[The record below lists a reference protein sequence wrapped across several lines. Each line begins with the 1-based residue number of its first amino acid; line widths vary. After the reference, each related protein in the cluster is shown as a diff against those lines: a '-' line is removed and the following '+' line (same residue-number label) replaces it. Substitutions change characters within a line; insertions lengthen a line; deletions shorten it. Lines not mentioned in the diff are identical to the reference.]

1 MLSMNPDS
9 PELTRR
15 RALAVGATVIGTGLL
30 STNTRAD
37 DHGSAEHKG
46 FRFGLNTSTIRGQD
60 LSVEQE
66 VDVAGRAGY
75 DGLEP
80 WLGKLNAFIEG
91 GGSLK
96 DLRKRIE
103 DNGLTIESAIGFA
116 SWIVNDEAKRK
127 QGLEQAKRDMDL
139 IARLGGKRI
148 AAPPAGVSGEETVS
162 LDDAAERYR
171 VLLEIG
177 DEIGVTPQ
185 IEMWGGN
192 RTIGTVSK
200 AIYVAVRAGHPKAC
214 FLGDVYHTYKGG
226 SSFDGLRM
234 LGGNALQVY
243 HFNDYPANPPREKIG
258 DADRVHVGDGIA
270 PIRKILEIFLSVGAT
285 PVLSLE
291 LFNREY
297 WKQDANDVAKVGLEK
312 MKAAVAAL

>member
-1 MLSMNPDS
+1 MTHDL

-15 RALAVGATVIGTGLL
+15 RALAVGATVIGTGFL

-37 DHGSAEHKG
+37 DEGSAEHKG

-80 WLGKLNAFIEG
+80 WLGKLNAFVEE

-103 DNGLTIESAIGFA
+103 DHGLTIESAIGFA

-127 QGLEQAKRDMDL
+127 KGLEQAKRDMDL
-139 IARLGGKRI
+139 IAQLGGKRI
-148 AAPPAGVSGEETVS
+148 AASPAGVSGEETVS

-171 VLLEIG
+171 ALLEIG

-200 AIYVAVRAGHPKAC
+200 AIYVAVRAGHPRAC

-234 LGGNALQVY
+234 LGANALQVY
-243 HFNDYPANPPREKIG
+243 HFNDYPAVPPREKIG

-270 PIRKILEIFLSVGAT
+270 PIREILEIFLSVGAT

-297 WKQDANDVAKVGLEK
+297 WKQDANEVAKIGLEK

>member
-1 MLSMNPDS
+1 MQP
-9 PELTRR
+9 RIVGR
-15 RALAVGATVIGTGLL
+15 VLAAYGQVLCYARGHIGAYGATAAL
-30 STNTRAD
+30 SAAVWARSLPEGARTRPLTWPGRVAD
-37 DHGSAEHKG
+37 GVHRRGCKG
-46 FRFGLNTSTIRGQD
+46 
-60 LSVEQE
+60 
-66 VDVAGRAGY
+66 AA
-75 DGLEP
+75 
-80 WLGKLNAFIEG
+80 A
-91 GGSLK
+91 
-96 DLRKRIE
+96 LRRPR
-103 DNGLTIESAIGFA
+103 T
-116 SWIVNDEAKRK
+116 
-127 QGLEQAKRDMDL
+127 
-139 IARLGGKRI
+139 
-148 AAPPAGVSGEETVS
+148 AAPPAGVSADETVT
-162 LDDAAERYR
+162 LDDAAQRYR
-171 VLLEIG
+171 ALLEIG

-270 PIRKILEIFLSVGAT
+270 PIKDILEIFLSVGAT

-297 WKQDANDVAKVGLEK
+297 WKQDANEVAKVGLEK

>member
-1 MLSMNPDS
+1 MTPDL

-15 RALAVGATVIGTGLL
+15 RALAVGATVIGTGFL

-37 DHGSAEHKG
+37 DDGSAEHNG

-80 WLGKLNAFIEG
+80 WLGKLNAFVEE

-96 DLRKRIE
+96 DLRKRI
-103 DNGLTIESAIGFA
+103 DDHGLTIESAIGFA

-127 QGLEQAKRDMDL
+127 KGLEQAKRDMDL
-139 IARLGGKRI
+139 IAQLGGRRI
-148 AAPPAGVSGEETVS
+148 AAPPAGVSADETVT

-171 VLLEIG
+171 ALLEIS

-214 FLGDVYHTYKGG
+214 FLGDVYHTYKGD

-270 PIRKILEIFLSVGAT
+270 PIREILEIFLSVGAT

-312 MKAAVAAL
+312 MKAAVASL